1 MKDRV
6 QAEGINVQHCPTV
19 EMLADFLMK
28 PLQGG
33 LFRKFRDVL
42 LGYQHVS
49 SLQVHNNDVVSP
61 EERVG
66 EGDQERDKRRRTKT
80 EQEKNDRE
88 CTVQVNTTPITCCT
102 GGDKE
107 NNWVPVTPK
116 RAQKYHSTYVKNNSG
131 TSSSRR
137 AT

>member
-6 QAEGINVQHCPTV
+6 QAKSINVQHCPTA
-19 EMLADFLMK
+19 EMLADFLTK

-66 EGDQERDKRRRTKT
+66 ERDPREDMMRRTKM

-88 CTVQVNTTPITCCT
+88 RTVQVNTAPNTCT
-102 GGDKE
+102 GDKD
-107 NNWVPVTPK
+107 NN
-116 RAQKYHSTYVKNNSG
+116 
-131 TSSSRR
+131 
-137 AT
+137 